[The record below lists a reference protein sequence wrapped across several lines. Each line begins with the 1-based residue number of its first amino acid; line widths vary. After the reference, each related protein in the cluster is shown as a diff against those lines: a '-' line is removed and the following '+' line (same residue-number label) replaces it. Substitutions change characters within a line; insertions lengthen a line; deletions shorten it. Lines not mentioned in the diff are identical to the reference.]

1 MVSQATGL
9 DGIIYSKSNNRNS
22 RPWAK
27 ASTWPVV
34 IFINNLLLGHSHTHT
49 FTLWL
54 LLPCNAELSSCKKP
68 QVLQSLNYLLSGPFQ
83 KGLANP
89 CPRERTDR

>member
-1 MVSQATGL
+1 MLHIWEAQMVSQATGL

-34 IFINNLLLGHSHTHT
+34 IFINNLLL
-49 FTLWL
+49 
-54 LLPCNAELSSCKKP
+54 EQKP
-68 QVLQSLNYLLSGPFQ
+68 YPYFYSLVAFALQRRDKQF
-83 KGLANP
+83 
-89 CPRERTDR
+89 